1 MAKPAFASYLLQLQM
16 LCPNSYT
23 EIFLQDILLT
33 KHLPI
38 SPVSKVGL
46 ISSRC
51 LFFYLQG
58 SQELQPHS
66 RWIIA
71 SKPTRVT
78 EPTMTQ

>member
-46 ISSRC
+46 I
-51 LFFYLQG
+51 
-58 SQELQPHS
+58 
-66 RWIIA
+66 
-71 SKPTRVT
+71 
-78 EPTMTQ
+78 